1 MINFAD
7 HQPFKNKKMKT
18 EIRTYTPADKEQ
30 VMSLIRLN
38 IPHYFAPEEEDD
50 FSDYLDHKRDLYYV
64 LLCGDAIIGCGGIN
78 FDEEEAVGKISWDI
92 IHPGYQRRGLG
103 TLLLQYRMDK
113 LKSIESIR
121 KITVRTS
128 QFVYPFYQ
136 KNGFVLLKTEKDFSA
151 KGFDLYQMEYITKCS
166 THITDRKHNMQDLD
180 TFLPTANRKSII
192 MNKAILI
199 FNNIN

>member
-64 LLCGDAIIGCGGIN
+64 SPCGD
-78 FDEEEAVGKISWDI
+78 
-92 IHPGYQRRGLG
+92 
-103 TLLLQYRMDK
+103 
-113 LKSIESIR
+113 
-121 KITVRTS
+121 
-128 QFVYPFYQ
+128 
-136 KNGFVLLKTEKDFSA
+136 
-151 KGFDLYQMEYITKCS
+151 KC
-166 THITDRKHNMQDLD
+166 T
-180 TFLPTANRKSII
+180 
-192 MNKAILI
+192 NKP
-199 FNNIN
+199 